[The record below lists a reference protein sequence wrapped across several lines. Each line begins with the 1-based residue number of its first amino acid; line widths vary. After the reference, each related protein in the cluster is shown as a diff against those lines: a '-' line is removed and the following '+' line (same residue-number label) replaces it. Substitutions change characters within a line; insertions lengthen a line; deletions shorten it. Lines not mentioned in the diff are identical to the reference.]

1 MRYNHFYVLVQ
12 FDLKEVD
19 SIGLFMNPLHHQMPF
34 SMECIHR
41 DSIQLAVYRPKGFP
55 YYLWL
60 STESGYGLVNPD
72 NLTEIELHSG
82 QGILLPPDTPYSY
95 YPQGSKPWITS
106 FITFS
111 SSMSDAIPQIMG
123 TKDYLLAADNPHF
136 SFTEQLHQLSEQYSD
151 PEFIDQ
157 DNLSADAYHFL
168 LMIRKYSDL
177 GHPVHSQQYMTYIY
191 PVLKMIR
198 EQYATELTVQQ
209 MADAVFVT
217 PQYLSRMFNLYL
229 NMSVHQYLKHYRL
242 YQAMRLLSVRSD
254 LKIKEV
260 SNRCGFSDVSHFIRA
275 FKEVNGFTPGSLQKG
290 PSKHY
295 DDLDKKDDVN

>member
-1 MRYNHFYVLVQ
+1 M
-12 FDLKEVD
+12 
-19 SIGLFMNPLHHQMPF
+19 GLFMNPLHRQMPF
-34 SMECIHR
+34 SLECINICTR
-41 DSIQLAVYRPKGFP
+41 QESVYRPKGFP

-60 STESGYGLVNPD
+60 ATESGYGLVNPD
-72 NLTEIELHSG
+72 NITEIELHPG

-95 YPQGSKPWITS
+95 YPQGSRPWITS

-111 SSMSDAIPQIMG
+111 GNMCDSIPQIMG

-136 SFTEQLHQLSEQYSD
+136 SFADRLHLLSDKYSD
-151 PEFIDQ
+151 LEMIDQ
-157 DNLSADAYHFL
+157 DSLSADAYHFL

-177 GHPVHSQQYMTYIY
+177 GHPIHSQQYMTYIY

-217 PQYLSRMFNLYL
+217 PQYLSRMFNTYL

-242 YQAMRLLSVRSD
+242 YQAMRLLSARPD
-254 LKIKEV
+254 LEIKEV
-260 SNRCGFSDVSHFIRA
+260 SNRVGFSDVSHFIRA
-275 FKEVNGFTPGSLQKG
+275 FKGVNGFTPGSLLKMH
-290 PSKHY
+290 PDHY
-295 DDLDKKDDVN
+295 DRLSPPDKKDDAV

>member
-1 MRYNHFYVLVQ
+1 MEPF
-12 FDLKEVD
+12 
-19 SIGLFMNPLHHQMPF
+19 INPLHRQMPF

-41 DSIQLAVYRPKGFP
+41 EFTQLAVFRPKGFP

-60 STESGYGLVNPD
+60 ATESGYGLVKPD
-72 NLTEIELHSG
+72 NITGLELHPG

-95 YPQGSKPWITS
+95 YPQGTKPWITS

-111 SSMSDAIPQIMG
+111 GSMSDTIPQIMG
-123 TKDYLLAADNPHF
+123 TRDYLLAADNPYF
-136 SFTEQLHQLSEQYSD
+136 SFTEQLHQLSERYSD
-151 PEFIDQ
+151 PEMIDQ
-157 DNLSADAYHFL
+157 DSLSADAYHFL

-242 YQAMRLLSVRSD
+242 YQAMRLLSTRPD
-254 LKIKEV
+254 LEIKEV
-260 SNRCGFSDVSHFIRA
+260 SNQVGFSDVSHFIRA
-275 FKEVNGFTPGSLQKG
+275 FKEVNGFTPGVFLKKG
-290 PSKHY
+290 STMHY
-295 DDLDKKDDVN
+295 DTLCKRDDAE